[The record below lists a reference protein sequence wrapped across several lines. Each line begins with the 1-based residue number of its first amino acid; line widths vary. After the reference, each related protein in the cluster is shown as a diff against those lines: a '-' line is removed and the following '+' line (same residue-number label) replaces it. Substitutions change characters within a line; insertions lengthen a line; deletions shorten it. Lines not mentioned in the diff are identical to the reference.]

1 MLTGAEFKFLHNQ
14 SNNNWDFPKRKTM
27 PLLKANMYIFFGSV
41 QTTSFSCKATNLVKM
56 FKKLLT
62 FMKILKS
69 NNY

>member
-1 MLTGAEFKFLHNQ
+1 MLTAAEFKFLHNQ

-27 PLLKANMYIFFGSV
+27 PLLKANIFFGSV
-41 QTTSFSCKATNLVKM
+41 QAKSFSCKATNLVKM